1 MLQTYNSKS
10 ETKFNMYTFIRLNPI
25 KLPIFDLFAPKIAFS
40 NGSNQVLIQYGT
52 HTILL
57 TSSKPPAATY
67 A

>member
-1 MLQTYNSKS
+1 
-10 ETKFNMYTFIRLNPI
+10 MYTFIRLNPI
-25 KLPIFDLFAPKIAFS
+25 ELPIFDLFAPKIAFS
-40 NGSNQVLIQYGT
+40 NGSTQVLIQYGA